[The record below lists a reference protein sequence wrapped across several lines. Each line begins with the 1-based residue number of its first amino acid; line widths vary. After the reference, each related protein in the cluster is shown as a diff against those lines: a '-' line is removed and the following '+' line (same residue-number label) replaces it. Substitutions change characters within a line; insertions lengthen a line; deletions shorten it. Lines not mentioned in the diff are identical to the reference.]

1 MPLIQVEFFGV
12 PRLKAGVANTH
23 VTANTIVELFAALR
37 AQLPEFA
44 DACLI
49 GDQLAAEYLLSI
61 NGTQFTRDATLQ
73 LKEGDHV
80 LILSADV
87 GG

>member
-1 MPLIQVEFFGV
+1 MPEIQVEFFGV
-12 PRLKAGVANTH
+12 PRLKAGVASTQ
-23 VTANTIVELFAALR
+23 VTAGNIAELFVALSE
-37 AQLPEFA
+37 QLPEFA
-44 DACLI
+44 VACLC

-61 NGTQFTRDATLQ
+61 NGTQFTRDSTLQ
-73 LKEGDHV
+73 LSEGDHV